1 VIKYANSINNFYLD
15 IEIVLIKLKHTNI
28 TTILKEEL
36 LREVNNLDLSA

>member
-15 IEIVLIKLKHTNI
+15 IEIVLIRLKLIKHTNI

-36 LREVNNLDLSA
+36 LREETI